1 MCQMLV
7 IWYMTSAGAMTVY
20 HLIRQAA
27 LCQKGLSMVIDF
39 EMWSWYR
46 CAGEGRARDRVS

>member
-7 IWYMTSAGAMTVY
+7 IWSMTSAGAMTVY

-27 LCQKGLSMVIDF
+27 LCQKGLLMVIDF